1 MHFIHFDLLWL
12 PILHRYFMI
21 FPVSHWAARHLHPA
35 EFYLQCGDGCSH
47 GSHEMGTHGSL
58 FPATCPQQLRKSR
71 RIVGL
76 MMFDRLFGWGGYQP
90 HKNALIY
97 TGSGMHKCI
106 WISIMNAHLDGG
118 LAWWCSP
125 GGAFNVMLKQH
136 PLLVTS
142 LSHPMPLQSK
152 QAATRLVRIYPP
164 NFQGKS
170 VCKLWIPFIQ
180 PSTPCICGSA
190 PLERFSANASL
201 VICLIPQKTQQPETC
216 PRQLEQNFLP
226 NHISFGILLRSCRM
240 AGKWQDAFQM
250 LSQQRSLRSL
260 ITPVAFL
267 DAVEAAEAVHLPISN
282 SPRHLQ
288 QPFDFFW
295 GISQSLPSQVGVY
308 HSTTS
313 NSASIL
319 MYKRLVVS
327 SHIRKCASFKVYLAS
342 IRRRLPYYCDLVEAT
357 GFASSVAA
365 ADGASSTVATEDFGD
380 ARRRKLLSTGHF
392 VV

>member
-1 MHFIHFDLLWL
+1 
-12 PILHRYFMI
+12 
-21 FPVSHWAARHLHPA
+21 
-35 EFYLQCGDGCSH
+35 
-47 GSHEMGTHGSL
+47 
-58 FPATCPQQLRKSR
+58 
-71 RIVGL
+71 
-76 MMFDRLFGWGGYQP
+76 
-90 HKNALIY
+90 
-97 TGSGMHKCI
+97 
-106 WISIMNAHLDGG
+106 
-118 LAWWCSP
+118 
-125 GGAFNVMLKQH
+125 
-136 PLLVTS
+136 
-142 LSHPMPLQSK
+142 MPLRSK

-164 NFQGKS
+164 NFQGKR

-180 PSTPCICGSA
+180 PSTPCICGSG
-190 PLERFSANASL
+190 PLESFSANASLHTL

-267 DAVEAAEAVHLPISN
+267 DAVEAGEAVHLPISN
-282 SPRHLQ
+282 SPRYLQ

-295 GISQSLPSQVGVY
+295 GISQSLPSQVGVF
-308 HSTTS
+308 HSTTR

-327 SHIRKCASFKVYLAS
+327 SHIRNCTRFKVYLAS

-365 ADGASSTVATEDFGD
+365 ADGASSRVATEDFGD
-380 ARRRKLLSTGHF
+380 ARRRKLPSTGHW
-392 VV
+392 VI